1 MIQVYNTL
9 TRKKEDFIPIE
20 EGKVRMYLCG
30 PTVYNYIHIGNA
42 RSAVSFDTV
51 RRYFEYR
58 GYDVNYVSN
67 FTDVDDKIIQAAKE
81 LNIDAPEV
89 AEKFIEAF
97 FEDTNALQVKKADH
111 HPRVME
117 NIPEIIALIE
127 TLIEKGYA
135 YQSNGDVYY
144 RTKKFDGYGK
154 LSGITLDELREG
166 GSERLDEESSDKKE
180 ESVDFALWKSAKE
193 DEISW
198 DSPWGAG
205 RPGWHIEC
213 SAMAKKYLGTTIDIH
228 AGGQDLQFP
237 HHENEIAQ
245 SEAASGETFA
255 NYWMHNGFVTMDNEK
270 MSKSLGNFKLVKDL
284 REVFD
289 PQVIRFFLA
298 TAHYRRPLT
307 YSEIALEDA
316 KTSVQSIKTA
326 INNAYH
332 RLETAVD
339 TLPNDVESIKE
350 FKNHVNTFIA
360 AMDDDFQ
367 AQNGMTSVYD
377 MIRDLNRVIE
387 HEEVSKYVLEFML
400 DEISEVLSIFG
411 LENLKQEELLDE
423 EVDALIQEREEARTT
438 KNFAR
443 ADAIRDQLKAEGIL
457 LEDTAQGIRWK
468 RAD

>member
-1 MIQVYNTL
+1 
-9 TRKKEDFIPIE
+9 D
-20 EGKVRMYLCG
+20 
-30 PTVYNYIHIGNA
+30 
-42 RSAVSFDTV
+42 
-51 RRYFEYR
+51 
-58 GYDVNYVSN
+58 
-67 FTDVDDKIIQAAKE
+67 
-81 LNIDAPEV
+81 
-89 AEKFIEAF
+89 
-97 FEDTNALQVKKADH
+97 
-111 HPRVME
+111 
-117 NIPEIIALIE
+117 
-127 TLIEKGYA
+127 
-135 YQSNGDVYY
+135 GDVYY

-255 NYWMHNGFVTMDNEK
+255 NYWMNNGFVTMDNEK

-326 INNAYH
+326 INN
-332 RLETAVD
+332 
-339 TLPNDVESIKE
+339 
-350 FKNHVNTFIA
+350 
-360 AMDDDFQ
+360 
-367 AQNGMTSVYD
+367 
-377 MIRDLNRVIE
+377 
-387 HEEVSKYVLEFML
+387 
-400 DEISEVLSIFG
+400 
-411 LENLKQEELLDE
+411 
-423 EVDALIQEREEARTT
+423 
-438 KNFAR
+438 
-443 ADAIRDQLKAEGIL
+443 
-457 LEDTAQGIRWK
+457 
-468 RAD
+468 